1 MKKAMLVSAVL
12 LAISSNSFATE
23 LNTTQ
28 LTDLQNNAESNM
40 TTQMIDPITMSTVG
54 GWILS
59 GAKSAIKNGVKSFLK
74 DALFG
79 SAGPAYVML
88 HEDSL
93 RQIEAIVTE
102 VVINS
107 DVEDAKS
114 ILYSFDDLL
123 GYYHASAQNDEPD
136 ISLLPALVTYATSL
150 KNHQAYRTSYNS
162 NAHLL
167 TGSYSLVSA
176 LTIAVLAEKEL
187 RGDINHAYVKG
198 VANNLKTTLNSLGA
212 QADSYVRSNIKITSP
227 TGDCSGIIINSIGA
241 DEEAALIN
249 EPDFQNNDNTF
260 IFRNCTYTVRDSIA
274 NKTYTYKIANY
285 GANLANRLAYNKYNA
300 LQSEYADKFKGA
312 EFATIVN
319 ELATY

>member
-1 MKKAMLVSAVL
+1 MKKTMLVSAVL
-12 LAISSNSFATE
+12 LALSSNSFATE
-23 LNTTQ
+23 INTAQ
-28 LTDLQNNAESNM
+28 LEEIQNNAESNM

-79 SAGPAYVML
+79 SAGPSYVML

-93 RQIEAIVTE
+93 RQIEDIVTE

-123 GYYHASAQNDEPD
+123 GYYHASAQNNEPD

-176 LTIAVLAEKEL
+176 LTIAVLAEKEI
-187 RGDINHAYVKG
+187 RGDISHAYVKS
-198 VANNLKTTLNSLGA
+198 VANSLKTTLNSLGA
-212 QADSYVRSNIKITSP
+212 QADSYVRSNIRITPPS
-227 TGDCSGIIINSIGA
+227 GNCDGIIIHSV
-241 DEEAALIN
+241 DPVEESALIN
-249 EPDFQNNDNTF
+249 EPGFQNNDDTF
-260 IFRNCTYTVRDSIA
+260 ILRNCTYTVRDSIA
-274 NKTYTYKIANY
+274 SKTYTYKIANY
-285 GANLANRLAYNKYNA
+285 GPNLASRLAYNKYNA
-300 LQSEYADKFKGA
+300 LQSDYADKFKGT